1 MYEQD
6 YIMRLIREMVRAL
19 LKFLFQ
25 IDMENP
31 TEELFEERSQKETYQ
46 ILQKLIDAGEINEAE
61 NRLYALLDT
70 GDRNKPA
77 ETKLAGTTSDL
88 KLALLFY
95 AYLNEKTDDF
105 LEAHD
110 YSREE
115 IQAGLDQI
123 ISQYGLQGIPELWQ
137 Q

>member
-25 IDMENP
+25 IDIESP
-31 TEELFEERSQKETYQ
+31 TEELFEEHAQKETYH
-46 ILQKLIDAGEINEAE
+46 ILTGLIDAGEINEAE
-61 NRLYALLDT
+61 NRLYALVEKGT
-70 GDRNKPA
+70 GS
-77 ETKLAGTTSDL
+77 ELAGTATGL

-95 AYLNEKTDDF
+95 SYLNEKSDDF
-105 LEAHD
+105 LAAHD

-115 IQAGLDQI
+115 IQAGLDQM
-123 ISQYGLQGIPELWQ
+123 ISQYGLEGIPELWQ
-137 Q
+137 E